1 MHEQGRRSLESTGPG
16 ETEADPVEDRGMGE
30 EANHAHVSDPM
41 DDRLFQPSKTSF
53 GRALP

>member
-41 DDRLFQPSKTSF
+41 DNRLFQPSKTSF